1 MRILLVG
8 HGRMGRLV
16 GDLAPEYGIEVA
28 GVIDPQSPLHAG
40 GPEDDRWRG
49 VDVAIDFTFPD
60 AVKTNAPALAR
71 QGINL
76 VIGTTGWKADEPAV
90 RQAVADA
97 GVGVVAAPNFSVGVV
112 LFEAIVARAAALF
125 AAQQEFGAFLHEAHH
140 AAKKDAPS
148 GTALFLKDAMVAGR
162 LPTGDRRLVHPRR
175 LHSRDAY
182 RRLRRPGRDD
192 RPVARR
198 PRSHRVCAR
207 GAHCGKVGGR
217 PPRLVHNEG
226 RVGSIGDEMQPPRT
240 PPTRT
245 RHGILRAFVFSWLHL
260 PSWFQK

>member
-16 GDLAPEYGIEVA
+16 GELAPEYGMEVA

-60 AVKTNAPALAR
+60 AVKINAPILAR
-71 QGINL
+71 QGLNI

-140 AAKKDAPS
+140 AAKRDAPS
-148 GTALFLKDAMVAGR
+148 GTALLLTHAMVEAGFQRPIDVSSTRAGYLPGTHTVGFDGPAETIVLSHTARDRTAFARGALTAAKWVAGR
-162 LPTGDRRLVHPRR
+162 
-175 LHSRDAY
+175 
-182 RRLRRPGRDD
+182 
-192 RPVARR
+192 
-198 PRSHRVCAR
+198 R
-207 GAHCGKVGGR
+207 G
-217 PPRLVHNEG
+217 
-226 RVGSIGDEMQPPRT
+226 
-240 PPTRT
+240 
-245 RHGILRAFVFSWLHL
+245 
-260 PSWFQK
+260 WFTMKDVLGV